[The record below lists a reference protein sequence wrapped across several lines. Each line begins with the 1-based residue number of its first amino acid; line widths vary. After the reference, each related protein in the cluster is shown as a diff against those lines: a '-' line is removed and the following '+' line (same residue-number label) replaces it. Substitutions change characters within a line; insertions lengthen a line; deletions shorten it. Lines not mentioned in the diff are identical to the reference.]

1 MGFRP
6 GLAEQSFLITT
17 MRPPNA
23 RRHLIIAGAA
33 WLVASVLGIAA
44 VLAVGR
50 ILPVVASK
58 EATIVDGAFV
68 LLTAVSVPVL
78 MLVVVTLV
86 YAALRFRARPDDDA
100 DGPPLHGHR
109 ALEVGWV
116 LVTLVLVGF
125 LALYGSLGLVEIRGG
140 ERHDLRVQVTALQW
154 QWRFEYPDLG
164 ITSKEL
170 VLPVGERALVTI
182 TSRDVI
188 HSFSVPAFGVKMDA
202 VPGRTTTISVT
213 PTEIGGYGL
222 QCFELCGL
230 GHTRM
235 TANVT
240 VLSAAEFAA
249 WVEAQRQ
256 AAQP

>member
-1 MGFRP
+1 
-6 GLAEQSFLITT
+6 
-17 MRPPNA
+17 MRSES
-23 RRHLIIAGAA
+23 RHHLVVAGAI
-33 WLVASVLGIAA
+33 WVVVSVLGIAA
-44 VLAVGR
+44 VVAVGR

-78 MLVVVTLV
+78 TLVVVGLV
-86 YAALRFRARPDDDA
+86 YSAIRFRARDDDPA
-100 DGPPLHGHR
+100 EGPPVHGHR
-109 ALEVGWV
+109 PFEIGWV
-116 LVTLVLVGF
+116 VVTLVLVGF
-125 LALYGSLGLVEIRGG
+125 LAVYGSVGLVEIRGG
-140 ERHDLRVQVTALQW
+140 ENHDLRVQVTGLQW
-154 QWRFEYPDLG
+154 EWRFEYPDLG

-213 PTEIGGYGL
+213 PTEIGGFGV

-240 VLSAAEFAA
+240 VLSAADFQA

>member
-1 MGFRP
+1 MP
-6 GLAEQSFLITT
+6 SEY
-17 MRPPNA
+17 
-23 RRHLIIAGAA
+23 RRHLVVAGTI
-33 WLVASVLGIAA
+33 WFVASILGIAA
-44 VLAVGR
+44 VLALGH

-78 MLVVVTLV
+78 ALVVVGLV
-86 YAALRFRARPDDDA
+86 YSAIRFRARDDDPA
-100 DGPPLHGHR
+100 DGPPIHGHR
-109 ALEVGWV
+109 RFEIGWV
-116 LVTLVLVGF
+116 VVTLVLVGF
-125 LALYGSLGLVEIRGG
+125 LALYGSIGLVEIRGG
-140 ERHDLRVQVTALQW
+140 ENHDLRVQVTGLQW
-154 QWRFEYPDLG
+154 EWRFEYPDLG

-213 PTEIGGYGL
+213 PTEIGGFGV

-240 VLSAAEFAA
+240 VLSVADFQA

-256 AAQP
+256 AAKP